1 MANEPHETAQTRP
14 PWLVELAQ
22 VRKTYWSGEVTQVVL
37 DGLLL
42 TISSGELVVLLGPS
56 GSGKTTLLNLLGGLD
71 VPDSGS
77 IRSCGVELTSAS
89 PRELTRYRARSVGFV
104 FQFYNLLPTL
114 TALENVVAGVAVA
127 GFSRRVAEKRGQAM
141 LARVGLEAAAGKF
154 PAQLS
159 GGEQQRVALARALA
173 KRPVLLLADEP
184 TGNLDQES
192 AASVLDL
199 LAELSRESETTFVV
213 VTHDH
218 EVAAV
223 GSRVIRLADGRIVE
237 EQRR

>member
-1 MANEPHETAQTRP
+1 M
-14 PWLVELAQ
+14 
-22 VRKTYWSGEVTQVVL
+22 RKTYRSGEVTQVVL
-37 DGLLL
+37 DDLSL
-42 TISSGELVVLLGPS
+42 TVSAGELLVLLGPS

-71 VPDSGS
+71 TPDSGS
-77 IRSCGVELTSAS
+77 IRSCGVDLTGAS
-89 PRELTRYRARSVGFV
+89 PRQLTQYRAHSVGLV

-114 TALENVVAGVAVA
+114 TASENVVAGVAAAGVA
-127 GFSRRVAEKRGQAM
+127 RRVAEERARAV

-154 PAQLS
+154 PGQLS

-192 AASVLDL
+192 AASVLEL
-199 LAELSRESETTFVV
+199 LVELRRESETTFVV
-213 VTHDH
+213 VTHDPR
-218 EVAAV
+218 VAAIGNRIV
-223 GSRVIRLADGRIVE
+223 RLADGRIVE